1 MRLSVLALALLASPA
16 FAQDIVGRQIAASA
30 VAAQALQ
37 GPLDGT
43 WLLSDRRGATLLTL
57 QIGDPP
63 TRGAL
68 ACAWRDPSGARGYA
82 DCRRRDGHLEI
93 RLETVGRIRLE
104 REGPR
109 AWRGALVRGGRA
121 EVVTLRGS

>member
-1 MRLSVLALALLASPA
+1 VKRLVLALALIAPPA
-16 FAQDIVGRQIAASA
+16 FSQDVVGRQIAASA

-43 WLLSDRRGATLLTL
+43 WILSDRRGAPMFML

-68 ACAWRDPSGARGYA
+68 ACAWRDSYGARGYA
-82 DCRRRDGHLEI
+82 DCRRRGRRLEVQFKAVGRVHLESDGAG
-93 RLETVGRIRLE
+93 V
-104 REGPR
+104 
-109 AWRGALVRGGRA
+109 WRGMLIRAGRA
-121 EVVTLRGS
+121 ESVTLRRS